1 MAHKTYKK
9 DSESL
14 RFASLSHYK
23 WHRKVSVYFIDLFLY
38 CFISLI
44 GKTIRF
50 ETSDKTAHHPGWKAM
65 ERFTDEKPPCVAIF
79 WHDRIILT
87 TYFWRFSNFAAM
99 VSQSFDGEYVA
110 RISQR
115 FGHGIARGS
124 STRGGTNALRKMIRL
139 LKKEKFSLTLT
150 IDGPK
155 GPRYEI
161 KTGALLLAKTTGVPL
176 VPILIEPRNF
186 WSLRTWDR
194 IQIPKPFT
202 TAKVFVGDPITI
214 PGDSSAEDLENYRKE
229 VQGKLDELVFLG
241 KQWRHSK
248 K

>member
-1 MAHKTYKK
+1 MAHKTHKE

-23 WHRKVSVYFIDLFLY
+23 WHQQVSIYFIDLFLY
-38 CFISLI
+38 CFISLL
-44 GKTIRF
+44 GKTMRF
-50 ETSDKTAHHPGWKAM
+50 DTSARSGDHPGWKAM
-65 ERFTDEKPPCVAIF
+65 EQFTTDKPPCVAIF
-79 WHDRIILT
+79 WHDRILLT
-87 TYFWRFSNFAAM
+87 TYFWRFSNYAAM
-99 VSQSFDGEYVA
+99 VSQSFDGEYIA
-110 RISQR
+110 RVSQR

-124 STRGGTNALRKMIRL
+124 STRGGTNAIRKMIRL

-161 KTGALLLAKTTGVPL
+161 KTGALLLAKATGVPL
-176 VPILIEPRNF
+176 VPMLIQPRKF
-186 WSLRTWDR
+186 WSLKTWDR
-194 IQIPKPFT
+194 LQIPKPFT

-214 PGDSSAEDLENYRKE
+214 PKDSSVADMEDYRKE

-241 KQWRHSK
+241 KQWRESK